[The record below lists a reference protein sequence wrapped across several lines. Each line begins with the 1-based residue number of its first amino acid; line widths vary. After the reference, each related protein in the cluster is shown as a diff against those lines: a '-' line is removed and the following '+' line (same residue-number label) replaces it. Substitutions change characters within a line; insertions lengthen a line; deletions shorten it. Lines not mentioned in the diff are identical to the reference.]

1 VQILYERAI
10 SDHNRTAERQ
20 KFRIIKI
27 QDGGRISTE
36 KLLRQMLYT
45 INCYRDERLLSRAI
59 GRYTCSWVMWCVTFV
74 VGSWSHRTLLRYIHR
89 PDISQAS

>member
-1 VQILYERAI
+1 LYERAI

-36 KLLRQMLYT
+36 KLLRQMLQS
-45 INCYRDERLLSRAI
+45 IAI
-59 GRYTCSWVMWCVTFV
+59 GTSAYCLEPSGDTLVREWCDV
-74 VGSWSHRTLLRYIHR
+74 
-89 PDISQAS
+89 